1 VPFDV
6 LYGVFEALFESR
18 SPPWHT
24 SKALSFVATEAV
36 LVLESWID
44 AIGRARARGGAADRS
59 IDAYDE
65 LPVVDIARQLDRFAS
80 SVSAGDAQ
88 ARLGVLR
95 RRLQDL
101 S

>member
-1 VPFDV
+1 M
-6 LYGVFEALFESR
+6 
-18 SPPWHT
+18 
-24 SKALSFVATEAV
+24 

-44 AIGRARARGGAADRS
+44 AVGRARQRGGAADRS

-80 SVSAGDAQ
+80 SIPAGDAQ